1 MKFMGSRQNSRQ
13 NSRIKMVA
21 LFLCV
26 CGHSNVSVSGVIL
39 RSFVTPAL
47 HSSLSAV
54 RVLVG
59 AFGRLRVAS
68 S

>member
-1 MKFMGSRQNSRQ
+1 MCVR
-13 NSRIKMVA
+13 VCVCV
-21 LFLCV
+21 CV

-59 AFGRLRVAS
+59 GAFDRLRVAS

>member
-1 MKFMGSRQNSRQ
+1 MC
-13 NSRIKMVA
+13 VCV
-21 LFLCV
+21 CV